1 MTTKAKRGWGEVNGA
16 DAAKDGD
23 APAPKKVAVG
33 AASPVYSDLDLTRL
47 TFDAKPAGDGE
58 IKHSTIKYDG
68 GRLGFQLSDSS
79 SSLRAP
85 FGIDDGSKFGSKPS
99 IDLAMPE
106 AQLAFFKD
114 KVEATVKDAAVKN
127 KDTWFAAIKPAP
139 TDEDVRAAFS
149 SRVREDET
157 GKYTARLRVNV
168 GLGANGKV
176 PVRVMTARRLT
187 NGKVTKPVPGAPEDV
202 TRGCR
207 VVAVL
212 RTAGGVWISTN
223 AKKKT
228 IEYGLVFEASDL
240 LVVDEGEDASGFNV
254 EVASSDEEVEG
265 EEAKEPK
272 AETSE

>member
-1 MTTKAKRGWGEVNGA
+1 MMTTKAKRGWGEVNGA

-23 APAPKKVAVG
+23 APAPKKGPVG

-58 IKHSTIKYDG
+58 IKHSTIKIDG
-68 GRLGFQLSDSS
+68 GRLAFQLSDSS

-99 IDLAMPE
+99 VDLALPE

-114 KVEATVKDAAVKN
+114 KVEATVKDVAVKN
-127 KDTWFAAIKPAP
+127 KETWFGAIKPAP
-139 TDEDVRAAFS
+139 SDEDVRAAFS

-176 PVRVMTARRLT
+176 PVRVMTARRLS
-187 NGKVTKPVPGAPEDV
+187 NGKVTKPAPGGPEDV

-207 VVAVL
+207 VVPVV
-212 RTAGGVWISTN
+212 RTAGGVWVNVN

-228 IEYGLVFEASDL
+228 FEYGLVFEASDL
-240 LVVDEGEDASGFNV
+240 LVVDEGEEASGFNV
-254 EVASSDEEVEG
+254 EVASSDGEVED
-265 EEAKEPK
+265 EETK